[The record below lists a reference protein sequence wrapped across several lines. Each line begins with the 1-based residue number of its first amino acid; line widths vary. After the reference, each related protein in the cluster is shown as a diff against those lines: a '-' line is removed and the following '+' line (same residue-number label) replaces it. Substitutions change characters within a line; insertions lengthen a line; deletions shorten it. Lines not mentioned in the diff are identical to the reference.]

1 MQPNFVYKFG
11 IHYCNLGKLWYNER
25 KRRYDKGVFFMTYE
39 VTKDLL
45 TGNLMIDNE
54 HRQLFDAI
62 NKLLDACSKGQGRNQ
77 LTETMNF
84 LQKYIDQHFSHEE
97 QLQRQTNYPDAAR
110 HKELH
115 DGYKRVV
122 QEIAQELH
130 QNGPTVALVG
140 KVNAN
145 IANWLVL
152 HIKREDVK
160 VAAHIHAATAK

>member
-1 MQPNFVYKFG
+1 MAYQ
-11 IHYCNLGKLWYNER
+11 
-25 KRRYDKGVFFMTYE
+25 
-39 VTKDLL
+39 VTNNLL
-45 TGNLMIDNE
+45 TGNMIIDNE

-77 LTETMNF
+77 LAETMNF
-84 LQKYIDQHFSHEE
+84 LQKYIEQHFSHEE

-122 QEIAQELH
+122 QEIAQELEK
-130 QNGPTVALVG
+130 NGPTVVLVG
-140 KVNAN
+140 KVNSN
-145 IANWLVL
+145 IANWLVM

-160 VAAHIHAATAK
+160 VAAHIHATGLK